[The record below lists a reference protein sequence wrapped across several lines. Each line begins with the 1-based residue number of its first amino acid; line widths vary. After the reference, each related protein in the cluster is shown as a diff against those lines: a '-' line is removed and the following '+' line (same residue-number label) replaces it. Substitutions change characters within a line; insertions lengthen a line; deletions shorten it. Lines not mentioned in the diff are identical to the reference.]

1 MGETSAQRIN
11 LADRVIVEH
20 VGLRAGDV
28 WLFRELDMDVP
39 GGRSVA
45 LTGPN
50 GSGKSTLLRCLYGM
64 QPPTEGR
71 ITVFGTQPDERSAE
85 FRRTVSVLLDDS
97 ALFEEFSPRQH
108 LDLLLRS
115 FPGATPSADPVADW
129 LAPAG
134 LDHRANV
141 PAGSLSAGQ
150 RRRLLLLGCLARPHR
165 LLLLDEP
172 ERALDTAGLDW
183 LAGVVRERTEAGA
196 AVVLAS
202 HSERLIDACA
212 DDEVNLG

>member
-1 MGETSAQRIN
+1 MGETSARIN
-11 LADRVIVEH
+11 LADHVLVER

-71 ITVFGTQPDERSAE
+71 ITVFGTQPDERAAE
-85 FRRTVSVLLDDS
+85 FRRTVSVLMDDS

-115 FPGATPSADPVADW
+115 FPGATPSADLVGEW

-134 LDHRANV
+134 LDHRADV
-141 PAGSLSAGQ
+141 AAGSLSAGQ

-172 ERALDTAGLDW
+172 ERALDTAGQDW
-183 LAGVVRERTEAGA
+183 LAGAVRARTAAGA

>member
-1 MGETSAQRIN
+1 VGETSASTN
-11 LADRVIVEH
+11 LADCVLVEG
-20 VGLRAGDV
+20 VGLRAGEV

-39 GGRSVA
+39 IGRSVA

-64 QPPTEGR
+64 QPPTQGR
-71 ITVFGTQPDERSAE
+71 ITVFGTAPDERSAD

-108 LDLLLRS
+108 LELLLRS
-115 FPGATPSADPVADW
+115 FPGAATTTDIVAEW

-134 LDHRANV
+134 LDHRADV

-150 RRRLLLLGCLARPHR
+150 RRRLLLLGCVARPHR

-183 LAGVVRERTEAGA
+183 LAGLVRARTAAGA

>member
-1 MGETSAQRIN
+1 LSGPRN
-11 LADRVIVEH
+11 LGDRVLVEG
-20 VGLRAGDV
+20 VGLRAGDS

-39 GGRSVA
+39 CGRSVA

-64 QPPTEGR
+64 QPPAEGR
-71 ITVFGTQPDERSAE
+71 IAVFGSLPDERSVD

-115 FPGATPSADPVADW
+115 FPGAAAPTDLVADW
-129 LAPAG
+129 LEPAG
-134 LDHRANV
+134 LDHRADV

-150 RRRLLLLGCLARPHR
+150 RRRLLLLGCVARPHR

-183 LAGVVRERTEAGA
+183 LAGLVKSRTAAGA

-202 HSERLIDACA
+202 HSDRLIDACA
-212 DDEVNLG
+212 DDEVNLA

>member
-1 MGETSAQRIN
+1 MGETSAQVN
-11 LADRVIVEH
+11 LADRVIVER

-28 WLFRELDMDVP
+28 WLFRGLDMDVP
-39 GGRSVA
+39 AGRSVA

-71 ITVFGTQPDERSAE
+71 ITAFGTQPDERSAE
-85 FRRTVSVLLDDS
+85 FRRLVSVLMDDS

-115 FPGATPSADPVADW
+115 FPGAPPSADPVADW

-134 LDHRANV
+134 LDHRADV
-141 PAGSLSAGQ
+141 AAGSLSAGQ
-150 RRRLLLLGCLARPHR
+150 RRRLLLLGCVARPHR

-183 LAGVVRERTEAGA
+183 LAGVIRARTEAGA
-196 AVVLAS
+196 AVVIAS